1 MVDNRIQAGAMDTN
15 ARPMRIGSTLLAG
28 IFAIVAT
35 FAGSASVSDWR
46 APAGVTPTER
56 MAATG
61 EAVGDPQTDAPAAAD
76 DLAPPIRLPV
86 GRTLRR
92 HTNCA
97 SCGVVESVSRIDRRG
112 PASFVCSSNVLDRL
126 WMGAVAED
134 GGEPG
139 GASPLS
145 DIVEGVLT
153 GRAVERSVIIASRY
167 QIVVRFRDGSRRVF
181 DEATAR
187 ALRSGERI
195 QVIAGMKLP
204 SQ

>member
-1 MVDNRIQAGAMDTN
+1 MDTN
-15 ARPMRIGSTLLAG
+15 ARQMRIGLTLLAG
-28 IFAIVAT
+28 LFAVVAT
-35 FAGSASVSDWR
+35 FAGSASISDWR
-46 APAGVTPTER
+46 APAPATPTER
-56 MAATG
+56 MAAIGETG
-61 EAVGDPQTDAPAAAD
+61 GDPQTNAPAEAD
-76 DLAPPIRLPV
+76 DLAPPIRLP
-86 GRTLRR
+86 GSRTLRR
-92 HTNCA
+92 NIYCA
-97 SCGVVESVSRIDRRG
+97 GCGVVESVSRIDLRG
-112 PASFVCSSNVLDRL
+112 FASFVCSSDDFDRL
-126 WMGAVAED
+126 RMGTVEED

-153 GRAVERSVIIASRY
+153 ARVAGRSVIIASRY

-195 QVIAGMKLP
+195 LVIAGMEPP